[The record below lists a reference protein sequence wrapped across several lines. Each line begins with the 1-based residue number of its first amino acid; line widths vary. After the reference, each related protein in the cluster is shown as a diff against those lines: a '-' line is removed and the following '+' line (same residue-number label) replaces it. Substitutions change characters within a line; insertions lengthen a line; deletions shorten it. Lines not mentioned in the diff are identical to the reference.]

1 MENKRAIFLDRDGVI
16 NKAII
21 RSSGFSSP
29 WSLTEFEII
38 GEAEEALVELKK
50 LEFLNIIITN
60 QPDIARGNLLLS
72 ELEKMHQF
80 ILNRLPIDDIEYC
93 PHDDKDNCD
102 CRKPKPGMILRA
114 AQKWNI
120 DLKNSYVI
128 GDMWKDIE
136 TGKLAGCKTFLIRQE
151 YNKDY
156 QKGYDFEINNLKEA
170 VAIIK
175 KLNNL

>member
-1 MENKRAIFLDRDGVI
+1 MKNKKAIFLDRDGVI

-21 RSSGFSSP
+21 RVGGFSSP

-38 GEAEEALVELKK
+38 DEVEEALAEFKK

-72 ELEKMHQF
+72 ELEKMHQM
-80 ILNRLPIDDIEYC
+80 ILNRLSIDDIEYC

-102 CRKPKPGMILRA
+102 CRKPKSGMILRA
-114 AQKWNI
+114 VQKWNI

-136 TGKLAGCKTFLIRQE
+136 AGKLAGCRTFLIRKE
-151 YNKDY
+151 YNQDY
-156 QKGYDFEINNLKEA
+156 QKDYDFEINNLKEA
-170 VAIIK
+170 VAVIK